1 MVPCT
6 RRFVTKTGGDVVD
19 GMKCNLRR
27 IMYEQDIKTI
37 AEVIRLTG
45 VNNRQ
50 ALTRMYRNREL
61 ERVEVMTYIKVCQA
75 LKCSLGEILEF
86 PA

>member
-1 MVPCT
+1 M
-6 RRFVTKTGGDVVD
+6 D

-27 IMYEQDIKTI
+27 IMYEKNIKTI

-45 VNNRQ
+45 ANRQ
-50 ALTRMYRNREL
+50 ALTRMYENKEL
-61 ERVEVMTYIKVCQA
+61 ERVEVITYIKVCQA
-75 LKCSLGEILEF
+75 LKCSLAEILEF